1 MNKCIVLSAPSGSG
15 KTTLA
20 KRLMEHADLKLAFSV
35 SATSRAPRGQ
45 EKQGEAYFF
54 MSAKEFRKQIQA
66 GAFVEYEEVYPEM
79 FYGTL
84 HSEIER
90 IWAQGKHVVFDIDTV
105 GGINIK
111 NKYPAQTCSIF
122 IKPPNMEVLSQR
134 LHQRNTDSSEAI
146 EVRLQ
151 KATQEMA
158 MADQFDHIITNDNL
172 EQAQSELYRIVAD
185 FLNQ

>member
-1 MNKCIVLSAPSGSG
+1 
-15 KTTLA
+15 
-20 KRLMEHADLKLAFSV
+20 MEHADLKLAFSV

-54 MSAKEFRKQIQA
+54 MSVEEFRDQIQA
-66 GAFVEYEEVYPEM
+66 GAFVEFEEVYPDM

-90 IWAQGKHVVFDIDTV
+90 IWAQGKHVVFDIDAV

-111 NKYPAQTCSIF
+111 NKYPTQTCSIF

-134 LHQRNTDSSEAI
+134 LYQRNTDSSEAI

-172 EQAQSELYRIVAD
+172 KQAQSELYRIVAD